1 MMNKE
6 EVISK
11 YNQLHSQL
19 FDSLEGLKELMGTEE
34 YQKVVDEKDS
44 FSDEEYEKVEMM
56 YGDFEVLVE
65 DLASAY

>member
-1 MMNKE
+1 MNKE

-11 YNQLHSQL
+11 YNQYHQQL
-19 FDSLEGLKELMGTEE
+19 FDSLEGLKELMATEE
-34 YQKVVDEKDS
+34 YQKIQEEKDS
-44 FSDEEYEKVEMM
+44 YSDEEYMKVEMM

>member
-1 MMNKE
+1 MNKE

-19 FDSLEGLKELMGTEE
+19 FEGLEGLKELMATEE
-34 YQKVVDEKDS
+34 YQKIQEEKDS
-44 FSDEEYEKVEMM
+44 YSDEEYEKVEFM
-56 YGDFEVLVE
+56 YGDFEVLCE

>member
-11 YNQLHSQL
+11 YNQYHQQL
-19 FDSLEGLKELMGTEE
+19 FDSLEGLKELMATEE
-34 YQKVVDEKDS
+34 YQKIQEEKDS
-44 FSDEEYEKVEMM
+44 YSDEEYMKVEMM